1 MQYFE
6 KEDVVACLEQTTM
19 FTGGQ
24 FMPDREL
31 DGNVFPEVFCIED
44 IHCMRREDD
53 RYECRAMLYH
63 DQAGITVAFDTAEP
77 DTALKPGCFVSVDWL
92 ATAHSEHGAVKVGG
106 LCVRDC
112 TASGFNPFRSV
123 PHSWCVDRH
132 QIECA
137 RDLWDASSRQLR
149 KLLFAT
155 FWNGLHVRSASG
167 GAGAYER

>member
-1 MQYFE
+1 
-6 KEDVVACLEQTTM
+6 M
-19 FTGGQ
+19 FTGEQ
-24 FMPDREL
+24 FMTDREF

-44 IHCMRREDD
+44 IHCMGRKGGG
-53 RYECRAMLYH
+53 YEYRATLYH
-63 DQAGITVAFDTAEP
+63 DQAGITVMFSAAEP
-77 DTALKPGCFVSVDWL
+77 DTALKPGCFVSVDWM
-92 ATAHSEHGAVKVGG
+92 ATASSERGAVKVGG

-155 FWNGLHVRSASG
+155 FWNGLHARHAIG
-167 GAGAYER
+167 GNGVCDQ